1 MARRLSLALLL
12 AILAVMAVAWVPGC
26 GSNNDSEFGDP
37 GPPDGSLPDGHP
49 GGGFGDGGGN
59 GGGTGTDGDFAIT
72 PRDQTIDI
80 AIDQE
85 KVTVTPAT
93 LKFQGKWRQ
102 QDVIASWSLDRG
114 ELGTV
119 DNNGIFTPSNTLAR
133 AMSGVVHVTGRY
145 QPQGDRLYQASTAV
159 TVRLRITQNGKP
171 ENGLPTGN
179 PVGGSGIGGPVDAPT
194 KGRLQGTPTNAPDF
208 IGLYPYDKTVWP
220 RGLFAPLLQWQSSKN
235 VKAVYIHLKENGFE
249 FEGFSSGNGLINQ
262 PIWQA
267 AWDKATYGNTGDPL
281 TVEIKI
287 DDGTKTYGTVKRTWT
302 IAPGALKGTVY
313 YNSYDTKLA
322 TRLENQPSSA
332 GVLAIRPGQ
341 TQPVLALGEGS
352 KNECIVCHTV
362 SGDGSTL
369 FAQIWNKDKD
379 HPSEYKNGLSYNL
392 KTNAKI
398 ADYVNN
404 APDGTTNN
412 RKFLWS
418 GVSNDG
424 TYALQSSGHTQEAF
438 SGDSRVFRRDN
449 GNAVSASGFD
459 GVIGQAV
466 TPAFSPD
473 GKKVAFNYWT
483 AGPHGSNAGDGHS
496 IAIMDF
502 ACGAGGG
509 GAGPSCGS
517 FAFSGLKVIYN
528 NPQRTVGW
536 PAWLPDNTGVIFH
549 NVVKLPEGG
558 SPLAT
563 WKKAQAELWYTNTAG
578 QAVALKAL
586 NGTGYL
592 PTNAEHPD
600 DTVMN
605 YEPTVNPIA
614 SGGYYWVV
622 FTSRRMYGNV
632 ADGFAYP
639 APGTGDK
646 PTPKKLWVAAIDL
659 NARPGQDPSHPAFYL
674 PAQELDAGNMR
685 GYWVVDPCKSN
696 GKTCEGGDEC
706 CNGFCR
712 QNDKGALVCTDK
724 PQGCAQEFEHCDQ
737 DSDCCGAGAGYIC
750 INNRCAR
757 KVN

>member
-12 AILAVMAVAWVPGC
+12 ALLAVMAVAWVPGC
-26 GSNNDSEFGDP
+26 GSTSDNEFEDRQ
-37 GPPDGSLPDGHP
+37 PDGSLPDGDP
-49 GGGFGDGGGN
+49 GGGFGDSGGGN
-59 GGGTGTDGDFAIT
+59 NGGNGTDGDFSIT
-72 PRDQTIDI
+72 PLNQAIDVV
-80 AIDQE
+80 IDQE
-85 KVTVTPAT
+85 RVTVTPAT
-93 LKFQGKWRQ
+93 LKFQGKWRA
-102 QDVIASWSLDRG
+102 QDVHASWSLDRG
-114 ELGTV
+114 ELGAV
-119 DNNGIFTPSNTLAR
+119 DNNGVFTPSNTLAR
-133 AMSGVVHVTGRY
+133 ATSGVVRVTGRY
-145 QPQGDRLYQASTAV
+145 QGDRVYQASTAV
-159 TVRLRITQNGKP
+159 TIRLRITQNGKP
-171 ENGLPTGN
+171 STGMPAGN
-179 PVGGSGIGGPVDAPT
+179 PVGGSPIGGAVDAPT

-208 IGLYPYDKTVWP
+208 VGLYPYDNTVWP
-220 RGLFAPLLQWQSSKN
+220 RGLFAPLLQWKSSKN

-249 FEGFSSGNGLINQ
+249 FEGFSSGNGLVNQ

-287 DDGTKTYGTVKRTWT
+287 DDGTKTYGTVKRTWK

-313 YNSYDTKLA
+313 YNSYDTKL
-322 TRLENQPSSA
+322 TTKLENQPSSA

-341 TQPVLALGEGS
+341 TQPVLALGDGS

-369 FAQIWNKDKD
+369 FAQIWNKDTE

-398 ADYVNN
+398 ADYVDH
-404 APDGTTNN
+404 APDSTSND

-418 GVSNDG
+418 GVANDG

-438 SGDSRVFRRDN
+438 GGGSRVFRRDN
-449 GNAVSASGFD
+449 GNAVSAPGLD
-459 GVIGQAV
+459 NVVQEAV

-483 AGPHGSNAGDGHS
+483 AGPSGPKAGDGHS
-496 IAIMDF
+496 IAVMDF

-517 FAFSGLKVIYN
+517 FGFSGLRVLYT
-528 NPQRTVGW
+528 NPAHMVGW
-536 PAWLPDNTGVIFH
+536 PAWLPDNSGIVFH
-549 NVVKLPEGG
+549 NVVREPDPH
-558 SPLAT
+558 SAPLAT
-563 WKKAQAELWYTNTAG
+563 WKNAKAELWFVNAAG
-578 QAVALKAL
+578 RAVALKNL
-586 NGTGYL
+586 NGAGYL
-592 PTNAEHPD
+592 PTGTDHTD
-600 DTVMN
+600 DAVMN

-632 ADGFAYP
+632 ADGPAYP
-639 APGTGDK
+639 KPGEGSK

-659 NARPGQDPSHPAFYL
+659 NAPAGQDPSHPAFYL
-674 PAQELDAGNMR
+674 PAQELEAGNMR
-685 GYWVVDPCKSN
+685 GFWVVDPCKSN

-712 QNDKGALVCTDK
+712 QSDTGALVCTDK
-724 PQGCAQEFEHCDQ
+724 PQGCSQEFEHCDK
-737 DSDCCGAGAGYIC
+737 DSDCCGAGAGYMC